1 MSFFRHEKIYHFD
14 VRPNWQGD
22 STATLPAHRYDE
34 FSAGY
39 SLAGCAPA
47 EPPSASPANCSFL
60 QLVLVGNTLP
70 ANSNLSLFTVSQ
82 GEGAV
87 QGPYTLISFPNL
99 GKEQDKSTSVD
110 LSLTA
115 RRRERFF

>member
-82 GEGAV
+82 DEGAV
-87 QGPYTLISFPNL
+87 QSTHFPFSPFQNEMRQL
-99 GKEQDKSTSVD
+99 GSHRKQNTFSI
-110 LSLTA
+110 L
-115 RRRERFF
+115 

>member
-87 QGPYTLISFPNL
+87 QFIGFCLSSRSVSF
-99 GKEQDKSTSVD
+99 
-110 LSLTA
+110 
-115 RRRERFF
+115 F

>member
-22 STATLPAHRYDE
+22 STATLPSHRYDE

-87 QGPYTLISFPNL
+87 QRESYVFSL
-99 GKEQDKSTSVD
+99 GYGSLQNVRRLSVVASPMTSWT
-110 LSLTA
+110 SK
-115 RRRERFF
+115 

>member
-87 QGPYTLISFPNL
+87 QGLVWAPSRQIPIAWLASMDQLQRTFVIS
-99 GKEQDKSTSVD
+99 
-110 LSLTA
+110 
-115 RRRERFF
+115 